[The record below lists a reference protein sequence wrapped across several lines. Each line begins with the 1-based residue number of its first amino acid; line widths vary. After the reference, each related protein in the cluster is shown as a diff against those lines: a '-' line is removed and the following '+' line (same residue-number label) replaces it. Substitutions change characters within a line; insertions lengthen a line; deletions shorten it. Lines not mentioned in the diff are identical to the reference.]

1 MNRSILV
8 EGPRAL
14 PAGGRVGVWVDTGS
28 GPGHVN
34 QVGVDRLALADIDDG
49 QSSRAIYELHEQRG
63 GRRPERRE
71 VAHEQP
77 VRHCRTLRYED

>member
-28 GPGHVN
+28 GPGHVK
-34 QVGVDRLALADIDDG
+34 QVGVDRLALADLDDG
-49 QSSRAIYELHEQRG
+49 QTSRAIYELTPAASG
-63 GRRPERRE
+63 P
-71 VAHEQP
+71 
-77 VRHCRTLRYED
+77 T